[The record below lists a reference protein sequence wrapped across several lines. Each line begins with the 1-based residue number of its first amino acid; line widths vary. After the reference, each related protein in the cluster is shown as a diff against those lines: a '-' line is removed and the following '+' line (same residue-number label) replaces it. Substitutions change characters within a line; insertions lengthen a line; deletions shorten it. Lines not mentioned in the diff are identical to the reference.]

1 MFFSLSRDL
10 GLPGKNMSQIRVWV
24 PFHSINGSNGMEQLL
39 RLINKSGPFRRK
51 SGGEYGILIGDSSGK
66 AEMGSAGVGVKC

>member
-1 MFFSLSRDL
+1 
-10 GLPGKNMSQIRVWV
+10 
-24 PFHSINGSNGMEQLL
+24 MEQLL